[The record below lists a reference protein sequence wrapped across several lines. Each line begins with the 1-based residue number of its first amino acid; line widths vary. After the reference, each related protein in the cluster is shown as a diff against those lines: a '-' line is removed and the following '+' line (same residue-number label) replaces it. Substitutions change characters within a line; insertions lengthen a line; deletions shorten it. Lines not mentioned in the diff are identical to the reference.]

1 MDEMVFYNL
10 IVGGTVVESKIPYP
24 TVLDRTGLRDQ
35 VGLTELGWE
44 EYFEPEPEIVI
55 TPEQV
60 LQGVRSIRNH
70 LLGDSDWTQFADSP
84 LSADV
89 KAEWAVYRQALRDL
103 PATSSDLTD
112 PRDVILPIIPE

>member
-1 MDEMVFYNL
+1 MVFYNF
-10 IVGGTVVESKIPYP
+10 VVDGEVVESKIPYRM
-24 TVLDRTGLRDQ
+24 VLDRTGLRDQ

-44 EYFEPEPEIVI
+44 EYFEPVPEVVF

-60 LQGVRSIRNH
+60 MFGVRDLRNH
-70 LLGDSDWTQFADSP
+70 LLVDSDWTQSADSP

-103 PATSSDLTD
+103 PTTSSDLTD
-112 PRDVILPIIPE
+112 ARDAVLPTVPGEI